1 MDYLPLFKGS
11 SSIWL
16 KTWISEVSS
25 IETILVWDHFDG
37 SVKDAGVTLHTNDS
51 LGALVDVFPKV
62 ALSHSWNWYILH

>member
-37 SVKDAGVTLHTNDS
+37 SVKDAGLLSTPMTV
-51 LGALVDVFPKV
+51 LGPWSMFFQR
-62 ALSHSWNWYILH
+62 